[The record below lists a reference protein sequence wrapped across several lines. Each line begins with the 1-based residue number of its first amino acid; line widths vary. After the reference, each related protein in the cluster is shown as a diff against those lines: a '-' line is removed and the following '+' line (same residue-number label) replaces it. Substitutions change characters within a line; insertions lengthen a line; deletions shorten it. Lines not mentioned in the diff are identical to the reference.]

1 MYSFEHQG
9 RRYGTPNTSGV
20 HIMKTAFITLA
31 LSTTLAACGH
41 GRDDHTPQE
50 PIKVEEQ
57 SPYNSPMNEQTG
69 VPFAVPFAYEAPID
83 PVQMKYL
90 NVGVARAIAEYKMV
104 GEILKTD
111 LAAEMGEGVDAW
123 IKKDVTR
130 CIASTAETFINQNDW
145 NYYQSSAMCMGW
157 AYGNWALVNGTAGTE
172 GTLGQCLERGYCGF
186 LFKEYDL
193 TPPEVPFINTTGG
206 LDETEDDGI
215 MMPSTTDQM
224 GF

>member
-1 MYSFEHQG
+1 
-9 RRYGTPNTSGV
+9 
-20 HIMKTAFITLA
+20 MKCATIAVTL
-31 LSTTLAACGH
+31 SIVLAACGH
-41 GRDDHTPQE
+41 GHDGHTTQE
-50 PIKVEEQ
+50 PIKVGEQ
-57 SPYNSPMNEQTG
+57 SPYLSPLNDQTG

-130 CIASTAETFINQNDW
+130 CITSTAETFVNQNDW
-145 NYYQSSAMCMGW
+145 NYYQSSALCMGW

-172 GTLGQCLERGYCGF
+172 GTPRQCLEKGYCGF

-193 TPPEVPFINTTGG
+193 TLPEVPRIPTTGG
-206 LDETEDDGI
+206 LDESEGDGI

>member
-1 MYSFEHQG
+1 
-9 RRYGTPNTSGV
+9 
-20 HIMKTAFITLA
+20 MKNVILVAA
-31 LSTTLAACGH
+31 LTTVLAACGH
-41 GRDDHTPQE
+41 GHEDAPQE

-57 SPYNSPMNEQTG
+57 SPYYSPMNERTG

-83 PVQMKYL
+83 PVQTKYL

-104 GEILKTD
+104 GESIKAA
-111 LAAEMGEGVDAW
+111 LAAEMGEGFDDW

-157 AYGNWALVNGTAGTE
+157 AYGNWALVNGIAGTE
-172 GTLGQCLERGYCGF
+172 GTPRQCLEKGYCGF

-193 TPPEVPFINTTGG
+193 SLPELPLIRPTDGIDSEEG
-206 LDETEDDGI
+206 DGI
-215 MMPSTTDQM
+215 MMPSTTEQM
-224 GF
+224 EF

>member
-1 MYSFEHQG
+1 
-9 RRYGTPNTSGV
+9 
-20 HIMKTAFITLA
+20 MKYAIIAIALPTALV
-31 LSTTLAACGH
+31 ACGH
-41 GRDDHTPQE
+41 GHEEAPQQE

-57 SPYNSPMNEQTG
+57 SPYRSPMNEQTG
-69 VPFAVPFAYEAPID
+69 VPFAIPFANEAPID
-83 PVQMKYL
+83 PVQLKYL

-111 LAAEMGEGVDAW
+111 LAAEMGEGVDAL

-130 CIASTAETFINQNDW
+130 CIASTAETFVNQNDW

-157 AYGNWALVNGTAGTE
+157 AYGNWALVNGIAGTE
-172 GTLGQCLERGYCGF
+172 GTPRQCLEKGYCGF

-193 TPPEVPFINTTGG
+193 TLHEVPFIRTTDG
-206 LDETEDDGI
+206 LDESENDGM

>member
-1 MYSFEHQG
+1 
-9 RRYGTPNTSGV
+9 
-20 HIMKTAFITLA
+20 MKYAIIAVA
-31 LSTTLAACGH
+31 LSAALVACGH
-41 GRDDHTPQE
+41 GHEEAPQHG

-57 SPYNSPMNEQTG
+57 SPYLSPRNEQTG
-69 VPFAVPFAYEAPID
+69 VPFAIPFANEAPID

-130 CIASTAETFINQNDW
+130 CIASTAETFVNQNDW

-172 GTLGQCLERGYCGF
+172 GAPRQCLEKGYCGF

-193 TPPEVPFINTTGG
+193 TLTEVPFIHTTDG
-206 LDETEDDGI
+206 LDESDGDDI

>member
-1 MYSFEHQG
+1 
-9 RRYGTPNTSGV
+9 
-20 HIMKTAFITLA
+20 MKYAIIAIALPTALV
-31 LSTTLAACGH
+31 ACGH
-41 GRDDHTPQE
+41 GHEEAPQQE

-57 SPYNSPMNEQTG
+57 SPYLSPRNEQTG

-145 NYYQSSAMCMGW
+145 NYYQSSAMCIGW
-157 AYGNWALVNGTAGTE
+157 AYGNWALVNGIAGTE
-172 GTLGQCLERGYCGF
+172 GTPRQCLEKGYCGF

-193 TPPEVPFINTTGG
+193 TLPEVPFIQTTDG
-206 LDETEDDGI
+206 LDESGGDDI

-224 GF
+224 GV

>member
-1 MYSFEHQG
+1 
-9 RRYGTPNTSGV
+9 
-20 HIMKTAFITLA
+20 MKYALAALA
-31 LSTTLAACGH
+31 LSTALAACGH
-41 GRDDHTPQE
+41 GHDDHTSQE

-57 SPYNSPMNEQTG
+57 SPYLSPQNEQTG

-83 PVQMKYL
+83 HVQMKYL
-90 NVGVARAIAEYKMV
+90 NMGVARAIAEYKMV

-130 CIASTAETFINQNDW
+130 CINSTAETFVNQNDW

-172 GTLGQCLERGYCGF
+172 GTPRQCLERGYCGF

-193 TPPEVPFINTTGG
+193 TLPEVPFIPTTDG
-206 LDETEDDGI
+206 LDESEDDGI
-215 MMPSTTDQM
+215 MMPSTTDQK

>member
-1 MYSFEHQG
+1 
-9 RRYGTPNTSGV
+9 
-20 HIMKTAFITLA
+20 MKSISIAIA
-31 LSTTLAACGH
+31 LSTVLAACGQGH
-41 GRDDHTPQE
+41 ENPAPQE
-50 PIKVEEQ
+50 PINVENQ

-69 VPFAVPFAYEAPID
+69 VPFAIPFAHEEPID

-130 CIASTAETFINQNDW
+130 CIASTAETFVNQNDW

-172 GTLGQCLERGYCGF
+172 GTPRQCLEVGYCGF

-193 TPPEVPFINTTGG
+193 TLPKVPFIHTTDG
-206 LDETEDDGI
+206 LDESEDGSI
-215 MMPSTTDQM
+215 MMPSTTEQM
-224 GF
+224 EF

>member
-1 MYSFEHQG
+1 
-9 RRYGTPNTSGV
+9 
-20 HIMKTAFITLA
+20 MKIASVAVA
-31 LSTTLAACGH
+31 LSAVLTACGH
-41 GRDDHTPQE
+41 GHEEAPQQE

-57 SPYNSPMNEQTG
+57 SPYHSPMNERTG

-123 IKKDVTR
+123 IKKDATR
-130 CIASTAETFINQNDW
+130 CIASTAETFVNQNDW

-157 AYGNWALVNGTAGTE
+157 AYGNWALVNGIAGTE
-172 GTLGQCLERGYCGF
+172 GTPRQCLEKGYCGF

-193 TPPEVPFINTTGG
+193 TLPEVPFIRTTDG
-206 LDETEDDGI
+206 LDESENDG
-215 MMPSTTDQM
+215 MMMTSTTDQM

>member
-1 MYSFEHQG
+1 
-9 RRYGTPNTSGV
+9 
-20 HIMKTAFITLA
+20 MKYASVAITL
-31 LSTTLAACGH
+31 STVLAACGGGH
-41 GRDDHTPQE
+41 DDNKPQE

-57 SPYNSPMNEQTG
+57 SQYLSPWNEQTG
-69 VPFAVPFAYEAPID
+69 VPFAVPFANEEPID

-145 NYYQSSAMCMGW
+145 DYYQSSAMCMGW
-157 AYGNWALVNGTAGTE
+157 AYGNWALVNGIAGTE
-172 GTLGQCLERGYCGF
+172 GTPRQCLEKGYCGF

-193 TPPEVPFINTTGG
+193 TLPEVPFIHTTDG
-206 LDETEDDGI
+206 LDESEGDGI